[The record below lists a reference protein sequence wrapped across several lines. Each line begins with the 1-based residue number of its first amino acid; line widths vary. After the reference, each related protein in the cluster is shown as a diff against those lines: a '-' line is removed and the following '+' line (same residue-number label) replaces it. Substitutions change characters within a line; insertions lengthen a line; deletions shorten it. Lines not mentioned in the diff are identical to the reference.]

1 MIRAEQCKAAFC
13 APAQCEGLTA
23 SLGACSVSFVAP
35 PCVPVRL
42 VGAALRVLAYQL
54 VLFRGGVARG
64 NRPLRGHSQA
74 DCDDDAVIERSSG
87 PLNFDHPQAISAAD
101 SPWE

>member
-1 MIRAEQCKAAFC
+1 M
-13 APAQCEGLTA
+13 
-23 SLGACSVSFVAP
+23 SFVTP

-54 VLFRGGVARG
+54 VLFRGGVAHG